1 MESLSTANQRLAA
14 PSRMQLLQSLTTD
27 FARPQVKATTRGE
40 DVLQRQDE
48 KLLHG
53 DVGVVGCVQPPHL
66 WAATI
71 ATERH
76 LCHYCVG
83 P

>member
-1 MESLSTANQRLAA
+1 
-14 PSRMQLLQSLTTD
+14 MQLLQSLTTD

-53 DVGVVGCVQPPHL
+53 DVGVVACVQRPISGLQRSPRS
-66 WAATI
+66 A
-71 ATERH
+71 
-76 LCHYCVG
+76 LCAIIVLAHDDGDY
-83 P
+83 